1 MIIANNATIKFL
13 YCLILYCEVK
23 CTNTAE
29 PAQWPPADNVPAMAE
44 HYILAEWRIDFCSFF
59 KSSL

>member
-1 MIIANNATIKFL
+1 MIIANNATIKSL

-29 PAQWPPADNVPAMAE
+29 PAQWPPADNVTAMAE
-44 HYILAEWRIDFCSFF
+44 HYILRE
-59 KSSL
+59 